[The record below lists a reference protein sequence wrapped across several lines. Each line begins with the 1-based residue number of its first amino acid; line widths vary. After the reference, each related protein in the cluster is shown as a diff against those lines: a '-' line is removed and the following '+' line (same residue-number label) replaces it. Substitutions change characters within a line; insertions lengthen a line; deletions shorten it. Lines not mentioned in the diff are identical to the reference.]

1 MMSKVINVLMTDV
14 DKQAELWRNRTVT
27 PRPKVP
33 ALCVN
38 SALTYV
44 RNLFLQ
50 ESILQEPSH
59 GCGWL
64 DDLLSGCSRYSALH
78 YSEILIVSSL
88 VIKHRLEFEGNGL
101 LIKPALYGE
110 TLDVEPIWGEGGDKR
125 QTLIHILYLLSNM
138 VKRTGTPSSSLITSA
153 FVSAIEC
160 FDAIG
165 LECRS
170 CYLIKTS
177 SGMLQIKTAT
187 LS

>member
-1 MMSKVINVLMTDV
+1 MMGEAINVSMIDIGRQT
-14 DKQAELWRNRTVT
+14 ELWRNRSVAH
-27 PRPKVP
+27 RPKVP
-33 ALCVN
+33 ALCVR

-50 ESILQEPSH
+50 EQSH

-64 DDLLSGCSRYSALH
+64 GDLLSECSSLYSALQ
-78 YSEILIVSSL
+78 YSETIIVSSL
-88 VIKHRLEFEGNGL
+88 VIKHRLEFEDNGL
-101 LIKPALYGE
+101 SIEPALYGE
-110 TLDVEPIWGEGGDKR
+110 TLNVEPMWGEGGDKR

-138 VKRTGTPSSSLITSA
+138 VKRRATPNSSLITSA

-165 LECRS
+165 LECRA

>member
-1 MMSKVINVLMTDV
+1 MMSKVINVSMTDV
-14 DKQAELWRNRTVT
+14 DKQAELWRNRTVA

-88 VIKHRLEFEGNGL
+88 VIKHRLEFEDNGL

-110 TLDVEPIWGEGGDKR
+110 TLDVDYVGRGGGKR

-177 SGMLQIKTAT
+177 SGTLQIKTVT